1 LHEGARKGKVEVIKF
16 LLSQGA
22 KLDKLTFSG
31 QNVLEIAY
39 FSLDSD
45 HKVIQFLENYIEE
58 NGIDI
63 KVDPKLKPQVKE
75 KDDTLYAH
83 YAAQEGDLEVLK
95 NIAEKKKE
103 LLFIA
108 DANGWT
114 PFHESARAGNVDII
128 KFLIEAGSD
137 LQQVTKNGETALD
150 IALGQLSDDHDA
162 MQYLKT
168 VMGENKGN
176 DEL

>member
-1 LHEGARKGKVEVIKF
+1 MFR
-16 LLSQGA
+16 
-22 KLDKLTFSG
+22 
-31 QNVLEIAY
+31 
-39 FSLDSD
+39 
-45 HKVIQFLENYIEE
+45 
-58 NGIDI
+58 
-63 KVDPKLKPQVKE
+63 
-75 KDDTLYAH
+75 
-83 YAAQEGDLEVLK
+83 
-95 NIAEKKKE
+95 
-103 LLFIA
+103 
-108 DANGWT
+108 T

-162 MQYLKT
+162 VQYLKT